1 MEDPFTTPKHAR
13 EPALDLDAPPILARP
28 STSPA
33 QLKRTLQAHL
43 AETRKRLDG
52 AGQLGKDLV
61 KQEEEIEARL
71 RELEESGGKID
82 PELKRKLAE
91 LEKEYNEVGRETSRA
106 LLTNK
111 IMNTGGASPH
121 SSNVAT
127 TLQSQGAASP
137 TKQGVSS
144 RRQRNQPSRQHDL
157 EFAAEL
163 GQGLIAEVRKLQG
176 LLSEREETLK
186 VVQIEKSRL
195 EQHVA
200 SIEARLKSLDDSE
213 QRFKEENWNLELVI
227 QDLHTQQTSQKENET
242 RLQANLAHLEHEKNM
257 VIKEVSEELE
267 TKCKHN
273 ETEIGSLRRALATN
287 DTEKAALQSKVEE
300 LKTELEESHSI
311 SMRLRIQ
318 QERQEA
324 EERRDPFA
332 LPPPDED
339 TPENSPPPSPTK
351 HTPRHGQLEA
361 ETLKSS
367 LHHAHRL
374 IQNLR
379 SNMHRE
385 KTEKNELKR
394 LLQDTRDE
402 LETARNGFSSPS
414 QKEKRRRPDGTF
426 KKTSRPSVGL
436 LGVARRSRDEVVLD
450 TPIDDE
456 WEEAQDDT
464 DSHVRRT
471 PGAYISSVP
480 ATDMEGDSAFE
491 TANERNTTDA
501 FDTANEND
509 ATETEAYR
517 TGAESP
523 VNDNPTSAD
532 DLTET
537 EEKSLRALRPKAS
550 ALSSRSLRPLRLAKL
565 RQQRSSIVSTASTE
579 DDEDDQYNLYRY
591 ASGDLEDEVYTPDGE
606 YDDEMLGAPAAVSNP
621 RLKLRINRTRSKGS
635 TRIASDSSI
644 FNSGIFSGVD
654 SSPASLNSPS
664 SFNESPRAFRS
675 VTAPDIRKSLF
686 AELGSSPGMMSTDG
700 EEVDTPSKR
709 LSPSLM
715 PREMVD
721 CGVMTEVPYPDI
733 PILLDDSRSETSER
747 PSTAVTVVNDN
758 GMLGIGSIFD
768 RKPELEPTKAI
779 PFMSDVGVQS
789 LDEIKPTLSEIGVQS
804 DEIPVPSTSEMGTQA
819 EEVVLPVPT
828 SEMGTQSD
836 AIPSPPTSEMGTQS
850 DEVLPPPTSE
860 TGTQFDPELEM
871 PEEEP
876 AVMVIPVGPTVR
888 LVKDMSDT
896 GTQFDPDLE
905 KDDEGI
911 VVVEEEKEEVAPP
924 TFMIVRGEALETA
937 PVEEP
942 EPEPIVVSVLP
953 VEKEVAPTFV
963 LVKGSTLETAPV
975 EEPAPKTP
983 TKEPIFLDFSTIV
996 AESTAPISPPT
1007 PPAFISSPP
1016 VFVTATTEAAEV
1028 SDEDTPKKVSETTE
1042 EIPVR
1047 SPTPTPSIERRGFFS
1062 SLFGSRKQA
1071 SPERPSVSNKKSFSS
1086 LSSKK
1091 SFSLSSK
1098 KSFSLSSK
1106 KSFSLESE
1114 DEENEDT
1121 IRKKD
1126 TPRSRP
1132 ALPVPVSM
1140 ADQSIQT
1147 DLSSEYIDKIV
1158 KDAQAP
1164 KKTILFGGLPEPS
1177 SVRDRPLTP
1186 STQSQTSTDSI
1197 GRGRGRMG
1205 TEGVRIVSN
1214 TSSILRPG
1222 SSSSLREQRMQHPP
1236 LPPNHHEQIA
1246 AAQQKI
1252 GGLAN
1257 APEQNSMGPPPIPT
1271 HRSNVSFR
1279 PRTPGQHNDQSR
1291 RPETPASHAGSTPKP
1306 PKFSAT
1312 RSEISSPGSRRS
1324 SLSSFATELDD
1335 RFNMHN
1341 DGYPARGGAEGVQST
1356 DPRVIQA
1363 ITQTMI
1369 GEYLWKYTRNTGRGS
1384 ISHSRHKRFFW
1395 IHPYTR
1401 TLYWSDRDPQSAGRA
1416 ELRAKSVAI
1425 EAVRVVT
1432 DDNVMPPGL
1441 HRKSLVI
1448 ITPGRTLKFTAP
1460 TSQRHETW
1468 FNALSYLLLRDAQE
1482 GALDE
1487 PESPNEDDLRDYN
1500 PAGGYSAEN
1509 SLRPIIRGASSL
1521 SSFRSRTTRDSS
1533 PTRNTSSLS
1542 NRRPGERERLQGS
1555 LSRLSN
1561 IFRPSS
1567 GFGTYSSRND
1577 NSVYG
1582 ISEGS
1587 NSADDLQRQIER
1599 QEMEIDRMENVRACC
1614 DGKHDVGTL
1623 SRKGGKQ
1630 TFRTRGGMNHGH
1642 SHSHG

>member
-1 MEDPFTTPKHAR
+1 M
-13 EPALDLDAPPILARP
+13 
-28 STSPA
+28 
-33 QLKRTLQAHL
+33 
-43 AETRKRLDG
+43 
-52 AGQLGKDLV
+52 
-61 KQEEEIEARL
+61 
-71 RELEESGGKID
+71 
-82 PELKRKLAE
+82 
-91 LEKEYNEVGRETSRA
+91 
-106 LLTNK
+106 
-111 IMNTGGASPH
+111 
-121 SSNVAT
+121 
-127 TLQSQGAASP
+127 SP

-144 RRQRNQPSRQHDL
+144 RRMRNQPNRQHDL

-163 GQGLIAEVRKLQG
+163 GQGLIAEVRKLQS
-176 LLSEREETLK
+176 LLAEREETLK
-186 VVQIEKSRL
+186 VVQVEKSRL

-227 QDLHTQQTSQKENET
+227 QDLHAQQTAQKENET
-242 RLQANLAHLEHEKNM
+242 RLQANLAHLEHEKTM
-257 VIKEVSEELE
+257 VIKELDDMKHQFSRVSEELE
-267 TKCKHN
+267 AKCKHN
-273 ETEIGSLRRALATN
+273 ETEIGSLRRALVTN
-287 DTEKAALQSKVEE
+287 DTEKTTLQNKVEE

-311 SMRLRIQ
+311 SMRLRVQ

-324 EERRDPFA
+324 EERRDPFD

-426 KKTSRPSVGL
+426 KKASRPSVGL
-436 LGVARRSRDEVVLD
+436 LGVARRSRDEVVFD
-450 TPIDDE
+450 IPIDDE
-456 WEEAQDDT
+456 WEEAQEDT
-464 DSHVRRT
+464 DAHIRRT

-480 ATDMEGDSAFE
+480 PTDMEGDSTFE
-491 TANERNTTDA
+491 TANERNTTDD

-523 VNDNPTSAD
+523 INDNPTSAD

-537 EEKSLRALRPKAS
+537 EEKSHRALRPKGS

-579 DDEDDQYNLYRY
+579 DEDDDQYNLYRY
-591 ASGDLEDEVYTPDGE
+591 AGVDPEDDVYTPDEE
-606 YDDEMLGAPAAVSNP
+606 YDDEMMGVPAATTNP
-621 RLKLRINRTRSKGS
+621 RMKLRINKARSKGS
-635 TRIASDSSI
+635 RITSDSSI

-654 SSPASLNSPS
+654 SSPASANSPS

-686 AELGSSPGMMSTDG
+686 AELGSSPGMMSSNG
-700 EEVDTPSKR
+700 EDVDTPSKK

-733 PILLDDSRSETSER
+733 PILDDSRSETSER
-747 PSTAVTVVNDN
+747 PSTAVTVVNDA

-768 RKPELEPTKAI
+768 RKPELEPTKI
-779 PFMSDVGVQS
+779 VPFMTDVGVQS
-789 LDEIKPTLSEIGVQS
+789 LEEIKPTLSEIGVQS
-804 DEIPVPSTSEMGTQA
+804 DEIHVPSTSEMGTQA
-819 EEVVLPVPT
+819 DEVVLPVPT

-836 AIPSPPTSEMGTQS
+836 SVPPPSTSEMGTQS

-876 AVMVIPVGPTVR
+876 AVMVIPVEPTVR
-888 LVKDMSDT
+888 LVKDMSDS

-905 KDDEGI
+905 KVEEI

-937 PVEEP
+937 PVGEP
-942 EPEPIVVSVLP
+942 EPEPIVVPVPP
-953 VEKEVAPTFV
+953 VEKEVAPSFV
-963 LVKGSTLETAPV
+963 FVKGNTLETAPV
-975 EEPAPKTP
+975 EEPVPKTP
-983 TKEPIFLDFSTIV
+983 TKELLALDFSTIV
-996 AESTAPISPPT
+996 AESTAPISPQT
-1007 PPAFISSPP
+1007 PPASIFSPP
-1016 VFVTATTEAAEV
+1016 VFVTATTDAAEV
-1028 SDEDTPKKVSETTE
+1028 SDGDTPKKVSETTE
-1042 EIPVR
+1042 EVLAR

-1071 SPERPSVSNKKSFSS
+1071 SPEHPTVSNKKSFSS
-1086 LSSKK
+1086 LSSKN
-1091 SFSLSSK
+1091 
-1098 KSFSLSSK
+1098 SFSLSSK

-1114 DEENEDT
+1114 DEENDVT
-1121 IRKKD
+1121 IRKKN
-1126 TPRSRP
+1126 TPCSRP
-1132 ALPVPVSM
+1132 ALPVSVPM

-1158 KDAQAP
+1158 KDAQTP
-1164 KKTILFGGLPEPS
+1164 KKSILFSGLPEPS
-1177 SVRDRPLTP
+1177 SVRDRPVTP
-1186 STQSQTSTDSI
+1186 NTQSQTSAESI
-1197 GRGRGRMG
+1197 GRGRGRIG
-1205 TEGVRIVSN
+1205 GEGVRIVSN

-1222 SSSSLREQRMQHPP
+1222 SSSSLREQRMQYPP
-1236 LPPNHHEQIA
+1236 LPSNSHEQIV

-1252 GGLAN
+1252 GGQAN
-1257 APEQNSMGPPPIPT
+1257 APEQNMMGPPPIPT

-1335 RFNMHN
+1335 RFNMQN

-1384 ISHSRHKRFFW
+1384 ISHTRHKRFFW

-1401 TLYWSDRDPQSAGRA
+1401 TLYWSNRDPQSAGRA

-1487 PESPNEDDLRDYN
+1487 PASPGDDDLRDYN
-1500 PAGGYSAEN
+1500 PAGGYSAES
-1509 SLRPIIRGASSL
+1509 SLRPVMRGASSL

-1599 QEMEIDRMENVRACC
+1599 QEMENDRMENVRACC
-1614 DGKHDVGTL
+1614 DGSLLLFHHPPLLIILTCVAGKHDVGTL